1 MWPRALALIGSA
13 ALLASLFL
21 PWYEL
26 DVATGWVIY
35 VGGDVGL
42 DPWSLFT
49 VEDVVLATI
58 AFATPVIAFRRPALT
73 PVLGALALAV
83 VVFRLI
89 VLPDGETLT
98 LAPAAGLAVAGAV
111 AICAP
116 WLRFVAPLLLIA
128 SLWMPWFAAAPV
140 PEVGNLAAPQLAVEL
155 GGGPGASWFAWDPY
169 WFTAIAI
176 AVLALVALRWRWVAA
191 VAALLVSV
199 WIVFPPDGLEPRTG
213 AFIALGAALLS
224 SFAPREK
231 TASAPAA

>member
-1 MWPRALALIGSA
+1 MWIRALAVLGSA
-13 ALLASLFL
+13 ALLGSLFL

-26 DVATGWVIY
+26 DVATGWVSY

-58 AFATPVIAFRRPALT
+58 AFATPVIAFRRPAVT

-116 WLRFVAPLLLIA
+116 WLRFVAPLLLLA

-140 PEVGNLAAPQLAVEL
+140 PETGNLAAPQLAVVL
-155 GGGPGASWFAWDPY
+155 GGGPGESWFAWDTY
-169 WFTAIAI
+169 TFTAIAI
-176 AVLALVALRWRWVAA
+176 GALALAALRWRWVAA
-191 VAALLVSV
+191 PAVLLVGA
-199 WIVFPPDGLEPRTG
+199 WIAFPPDGLEPRTG
-213 AFIALGAALLS
+213 AFIALGAALLAT
-224 SFAPREK
+224 FAPRPE
-231 TASAPAA
+231 PAA